1 MFMQVVFAMGSA
13 QVTTPDGGRHLVQG
27 GTHWPADDPVVLA
40 SPGLFSPDA
49 RYGVSYSVA
58 PPELAEPPV
67 EQVTGRAGEKRAA
80 VRRG

>member
-1 MFMQVVFAMGSA
+1 MDYVFAKGSA

-27 GTHWPADDPVVLA
+27 GTHWLAGDPVVLA
-40 SPGLFSPDA
+40 MPSLFSPDG
-49 RYGVSYSVA
+49 RYGLSYSVA